1 MSYYS
6 EVAFVIGFDSKE
18 QLTAWM
24 CSAMLEVQQNMEWY
38 ADDQNSQGFTD
49 QLGLVDVIKTGSYR
63 KYNRNTCDMKQHTFV
78 VESTFNRLPWSIEK
92 QLRELSE
99 MASNMGGGGGY
110 IIIGEEQDDNN
121 VFSTSANGFCISD
134 YFEMVRSVSQ
144 TDADY
149 MFDGGELLNNVLTGG
164 K

>member
-49 QLGLVDVIKTGSYR
+49 QLGLVDVLKTGSYR
-63 KYNRNTCDMKQHTFV
+63 KYENNTSMLKHAFV
-78 VESTFNRLPWSIEK
+78 VESTFNKLPWSIEK

-99 MASNMGGGGGY
+99 MANNMGGGGGY
-110 IIIGEEQDDNN
+110 IIIGEDQDDNN
-121 VFSTSANGFCISD
+121 IFSTASNDFCISD

-144 TDADY
+144 TNTEY
-149 MFDGGELLNNVLTGG
+149 SFDGGELLNNVLTGG